1 MVGFKILRL
10 GVVGLKIL
18 HLVVAGPEILQLGP
32 VGRRD
37 ATGVTVTYIR

>member
-18 HLVVAGPEILQLGP
+18 HLGVAGPEILQLGP